1 MSTNDAKSL
10 SISYKRKGYFD
21 EKRSA
26 ILEHFKTTEAHDEL
40 LATIKAIV
48 DRIVRKNPE
57 LLLKNK
63 GQLAALIE
71 GTISRQVQNGSISN
85 NAGVIPSANDK
96 DLDLGDVKNVYD
108 IFDEEVK
115 QSTIGSDELKE
126 EIRNVL
132 KELKEA

>member
-1 MSTNDAKSL
+1 MSSNDAKSL

-21 EKRSA
+21 DKRKA
-26 ILEHFKTTEAHDEL
+26 ILKEFQTTKAHDEL
-40 LATIKAIV
+40 LSTIKKIV
-48 DRIVRKNPE
+48 DEIVHKNPE

-71 GTISRQVQNGSISN
+71 GTISRQIQNNGMLN
-85 NAGVIPSANDK
+85 NTTATAGNNTDS
-96 DLDLGDVKNVYD
+96 LDLGEVGNVYD

-126 EIRNVL
+126 EIRSVL
-132 KELKEA
+132 KELKNQ

>member
-1 MSTNDAKSL
+1 MSSHDAKSL

-21 EKRSA
+21 EKRKA
-26 ILEHFKTTEAHDEL
+26 ILKDFQSTKAHDEL
-40 LATIKAIV
+40 LSTIKKIV
-48 DRIVRKNPE
+48 EEIVHKKPE

-71 GTISRQVQNGSISN
+71 GTISRQIQNNGALN
-85 NAGVIPSANDK
+85 NPNPAATNNK
-96 DLDLGDVKNVYD
+96 DLIDIGDVGNVYD

-126 EIRNVL
+126 EIRSVL
-132 KELKEA
+132 KELKNQ

>member
-1 MSTNDAKSL
+1 MSSNDAKSL

-21 EKRSA
+21 DKRKA
-26 ILEHFKTTEAHDEL
+26 ILKEFQTTKAHDEL
-40 LATIKAIV
+40 ISTIKKIV
-48 DRIVRKNPE
+48 DEIVHKNPE

-71 GTISRQVQNGSISN
+71 GTISRQIQNNGMLN
-85 NAGVIPSANDK
+85 NTTATAGNNTSS
-96 DLDLGDVKNVYD
+96 LDLGEVGNVYD

-126 EIRNVL
+126 EIRSVL
-132 KELKEA
+132 KELKNQ